1 MIYRNCAW
9 VVVANR
15 RQFSDSHDILLQEV
29 IIVKKWIKENHSYHE
44 LPHEGDEKTR
54 ISAEPGFLQNPRA
67 TGLQQTESDITF

>member
-15 RQFSDSHDILLQEV
+15 RQFNDILLQEV
-29 IIVKKWIKENHSYHE
+29 IIVKKRIKENHSYHE